1 MANPKVQVLLGDSTP
16 SSLEPD
22 VLEAITQLCAC
33 AREVATAYV
42 EIQNLTEQMAE
53 STRVVSTILTDLERF
68 RESSGIGLRATAND
82 SKRPELQQHA
92 DQAAEAVAKMIDGW
106 RRSYESNQAAEESR
120 ISNRMQDLESS
131 MRDAVSEFL
140 LPMRTKARER
150 VLKRKFDGTRY
161 RDAVLAEF
169 VPGLQVALKLT
180 DTEQEQPRRVRSLV
194 GKGSKLQVGTKKAL
208 LRRTEEP
215 AHVSLDDLVLL
226 QARVNPESMAL
237 EFAKKPAGPVTLK
250 LRLQAHGTGANG
262 TGELADGTG
271 NPLGKE
277 DRPVVDAL
285 WKAIGREVERI
296 VASPAKVG
304 ALVLDAIE
312 ANSPAALVDIVERI
326 IEQYR
331 PVVAKIAEHSSNP
344 EELTLKVEIDG
355 KREESWVR
363 REDLSAHLI
372 GLPRELAERVAVDEL
387 RVDAPASPAGLPELG
402 AIAEPDA
409 GFNSSRIELG
419 LTSGAVETE
428 VEMTEDISVGDI
440 LSEPLPDIAEESCVE
455 PPKVQSGRR
464 PPAPP
469 RPPPP
474 RPRLPAPAGVQ
485 KKKTNAAVED

>member
-1 MANPKVQVLLGDSTP
+1 MAKPNVQVLLGDSTP

-53 STRVVSTILTDLERF
+53 STKVVSTILADLERF
-68 RESSGIGLRATAND
+68 RESSGIGLRPTAND
-82 SKRPELQQHA
+82 STRPELAQHA

-120 ISNRMQDLESS
+120 ISNRMQDLEAA
-131 MRDAVSEFL
+131 MRTAVGEFV
-140 LPMRTKARER
+140 LPMRSKARER

-180 DTEQEQPRRVRSLV
+180 DTEPEQPRRLRSII

-215 AHVSLDDLVLL
+215 AHVSLDDLLVL
-226 QARVNPESMAL
+226 QARVSPESMAL
-237 EFAKKPAGPVTLK
+237 EFGKKPGGPVTLK
-250 LRLQAHGTGANG
+250 LRLQAHGVGATG

-271 NPLGKE
+271 NPLGEE

-285 WKAIGREVERI
+285 WHAIEKEVDRI

-312 ANSPAALVDIVERI
+312 ADSTAALVDIVERL

-344 EELTLKVEIDG
+344 EELTLKVEIEG

-372 GLPRELAERVAVDEL
+372 GLPRELAERMAVDEI
-387 RVDAPASPAGLPELG
+387 RNDNPASPAGVPELG
-402 AIAEPDA
+402 AIEAPDA
-409 GFNSSRIELG
+409 GINSSRIELG
-419 LTSGAVETE
+419 LTSGAVEAPI
-428 VEMTEDISVGDI
+428 EMTEDISVGDI
-440 LSEPLPDIAEESCVE
+440 LSEPLPTLAEESCVE
-455 PPKVQSGRR
+455 PPQVQTGQR
-464 PPAPP
+464 PPAPPP

-474 RPRLPAPAGVQ
+474 RPRLPAPGGMQ
-485 KKKTNAAVED
+485 KKKDDS